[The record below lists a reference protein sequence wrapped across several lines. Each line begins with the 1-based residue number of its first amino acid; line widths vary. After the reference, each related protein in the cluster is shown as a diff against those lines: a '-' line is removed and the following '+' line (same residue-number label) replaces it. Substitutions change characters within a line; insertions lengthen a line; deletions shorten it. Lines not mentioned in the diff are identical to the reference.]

1 MEVKKNVIK
10 SIKLRIYPN
19 KSQIKIINGTLGC
32 CRYIYNKYI
41 EYNIELYKTFNKF
54 IDGYE
59 FSKYINW
66 LKKNDSEYEWIK
78 KYSSKAIK
86 DAIMNADKSYKR
98 FFNNKKGFP
107 RFKSRKRIHKE
118 SYFFAKEPIKYITHN
133 IIKIPI
139 LGRLR
144 ITQNYDLPNIED
156 VTSGRV
162 IREYNKYYII
172 LIYEYNNEYLSL
184 TDNLL
189 GIDLGLKNY
198 CTIANSSYDIGT
210 RFIKHF
216 KNNPKYKKISDKIIK
231 LQRIISKKAE
241 INYYRLL
248 NKWLDNNPTKE
259 LTENYKK
266 IMKGES
272 YNSSQI
278 RKIFNKIRV
287 LKNKLNNIRYDF
299 INKTVNA
306 LTAITKPKCITV
318 EDLNIMDMIKHN
330 GTRYSKLHK
339 VIQESSFYLF
349 KTRLMMKCLEYGIKF
364 RIVTQWYPSTKKC
377 FICNHKFKNITLSD
391 RALYCPN
398 CGLEIDRDINAA
410 YNMLNVKDKYCE
422 IIS

>member
-1 MEVKKNVIK
+1 MIK
-10 SIKLRIYPN
+10 TVKLRIYPN
-19 KSQIKIINGTLGC
+19 KSQIRIINGTLGC

-41 EYNIELYKTFNKF
+41 EFNINSYKTSGKF
-54 IDGYE
+54 ISGYE

-66 LKKNDSEYEWIK
+66 LKKNDSDYEWIK

-86 DAIMNADKSYKR
+86 DTIMNAEKSFKK
-98 FFNNKKGFP
+98 FFKNKKGFP
-107 RFKSRKRIHKE
+107 KFKSRKRTHKE
-118 SYFFAKEPIKYITHN
+118 SYFFIKDQINYIKYN
-133 IIKIPI
+133 IINIPV
-139 LGRLR
+139 LGRIR

-162 IREYNKYYII
+162 IREYNKYYIM

-184 TDNLL
+184 TKNSL

-198 CTIANSSYDIGT
+198 CTVANSSYDVGT
-210 RFIKHF
+210 KFIRHF
-216 KNNPKYKKISDKIIK
+216 KNSSKYKKINDKIIK
-231 LQRIISKKAE
+231 LQQIISTKAE

-259 LTENYKK
+259 LNETYKK

-278 RKIFNKIRV
+278 RKMFKKIRV
-287 LKNKLNNIRYDF
+287 LKSKLSNIRYDF
-299 INKTVNA
+299 INKTVHA
-306 LTAITKPKCITV
+306 LTVITKPKCITV
-318 EDLNIMDMIKHN
+318 EDLNVMDMIKHN
-330 GTRYSKLHK
+330 GTKDTKLHK
-339 VIQESSFYLF
+339 SIQESSFYSF
-349 KTRLMMKCLEYGIKF
+349 KIKLLNKCLEYGIKF

-391 RALYCPN
+391 RILYYPN

-410 YNMLNVKDKYCE
+410 YNILAVKDKYCE

>member
-1 MEVKKNVIK
+1 MIK
-10 SIKLRIYPN
+10 TVKLRIYPN
-19 KSQIKIINGTLGC
+19 KSQINTINNTLGC

-41 EYNIELYKTFNKF
+41 ESNINAYKTSNKF
-54 IDGYE
+54 ISGYD

-66 LKKNDSEYEWIK
+66 LKKNDSDYKWIK

-86 DAIMNADKSYKR
+86 DTIMNAEKSYKK
-98 FFNNKKGFP
+98 FFKNKKGFP
-107 RFKSRKRIHKE
+107 KFKSRKRIHKE
-118 SYFFAKEPIKYITHN
+118 SYYFVKEPIRYITHN

-139 LGRLR
+139 LGRIR

-162 IREYNKYYII
+162 IREYNKYYIM

-184 TDNLL
+184 TNNSL

-210 RFIKHF
+210 KFIRHF
-216 KNNPKYKKISDKIIK
+216 KDNSKYKKINDKIIK
-231 LQRIISKKAE
+231 LQQIISHKVE

-248 NKWLDNNPTKE
+248 NRWLDNNPTKE
-259 LTENYKK
+259 LSETYKN

-278 RKIFNKIRV
+278 RKLFKKIRI
-287 LKNKLNNIRYDF
+287 LKSKLSNIRYDF
-299 INKTVNA
+299 INKTVHM

-330 GTRYSKLHK
+330 GTKNTKLHK
-339 VIQESSFYLF
+339 AIQESSFYLF
-349 KTRLMMKCLEYGIKF
+349 KTRLITKCLEYGIKF
-364 RIVTQWYPSTKKC
+364 RMVSQWYPSTKKC
-377 FICNHKFKNITLSD
+377 FICNHKFKDITLSD
-391 RALYCPN
+391 RVLYCPN
-398 CGLEIDRDINAA
+398 CGLEIDRDINAS
-410 YNMLNVKDKYCE
+410 YNMLSVKDKYCE
-422 IIS
+422 IVS

>member
-1 MEVKKNVIK
+1 MIK
-10 SIKLRIYPN
+10 TVKLRIYPN
-19 KSQIKIINGTLGC
+19 KSQIRIINGTLGC

-41 EYNIELYKTFNKF
+41 ESNITSYKTSNKF
-54 IDGYE
+54 ITGYE

-86 DAIMNADKSYKR
+86 DTIMNAEKAFKR
-98 FFNNKKGFP
+98 FFKNKKGFP
-107 RFKSRKRIHKE
+107 KFKSRKRIHKE
-118 SYFFAKEPIKYITHN
+118 SYFFAKEPIMYIRHN

-139 LGRLR
+139 LGRIR
-144 ITQNYDLPNIED
+144 ISQNYDLPNIKD

-162 IREYNKYYII
+162 IKEYNKYYIM
-172 LIYEYNNEYLSL
+172 LIYKCNNEYLSL
-184 TDNLL
+184 TNNSL

-198 CTIANSSYDIGT
+198 CTVANSSYNIGT

-231 LQRIISKKAE
+231 LQQIISKKAE
-241 INYYRLL
+241 VNYYRLL
-248 NKWLDNNPTKE
+248 NKWLDKNPTKE
-259 LTENYKK
+259 LSENYKN

-278 RKIFNKIRV
+278 RKLFKKIRV
-287 LKNKLNNIRYDF
+287 LNSKLSNIRYDF
-299 INKTVNA
+299 INKTVHM
-306 LTAITKPKCITV
+306 LTVIAKPKCITV

-330 GTRYSKLHK
+330 GTKDTKLHK
-339 VIQESSFYLF
+339 SVQESSFFTF
-349 KTRLMMKCLEYGIKF
+349 KIKLLNKCLEYGIKF
-364 RIVTQWYPSTKKC
+364 RMVSQWYPSTKKC

-391 RALYCPN
+391 RVLYCPN

-422 IIS
+422 IVS

>member
-1 MEVKKNVIK
+1 MIK
-10 SIKLRIYPN
+10 TVKLRIYPN
-19 KSQIKIINGTLGC
+19 KSQIRIINGTLGC

-41 EYNIELYKTFNKF
+41 EYNITSYKTSGKF
-54 IDGYE
+54 ISGYK

-66 LKKNDSEYEWIK
+66 LKKNDSDYEWIK
-78 KYSSKAIK
+78 KYSSKAIT
-86 DAIMNADKSYKR
+86 DTIFNAEKSFKR
-98 FFNNKKGFP
+98 FFKNKKGFP
-107 RFKSRKRIHKE
+107 KFKSRKRIHKE
-118 SYFFAKEPIKYITHN
+118 SYFFIKDQINYIKYN
-133 IIKIPI
+133 IINIPV
-139 LGRLR
+139 LGRIR

-162 IREYNKYYII
+162 IREYNKYYIM

-184 TDNLL
+184 TKDSL

-198 CTIANSSYDIGT
+198 CTVANSSYDVGT
-210 RFIKHF
+210 KFIRHF
-216 KNNPKYKKISDKIIK
+216 KNSSKYKKINDKIIK
-231 LQRIISKKAE
+231 LQQIISTKAE

-259 LTENYKK
+259 LNETYKK

-278 RKIFNKIRV
+278 RKLFKKIRV
-287 LKNKLNNIRYDF
+287 LKSKLCNIRYDF
-299 INKTVNA
+299 INKTVHA
-306 LTAITKPKCITV
+306 LTVITKPRCITV
-318 EDLNIMDMIKHN
+318 EDLNVMDMIKHN
-330 GTRYSKLHK
+330 GTKDTKLHK
-339 VIQESSFYLF
+339 SIQESSFYSF
-349 KTRLMMKCLEYGIKF
+349 KIKLLNKCLEYGIKF

-391 RALYCPN
+391 RILYCPN

-410 YNMLNVKDKYCE
+410 YNILAVKDKYCE

>member
-1 MEVKKNVIK
+1 MIK
-10 SIKLRIYPN
+10 TVKLRIYPN
-19 KSQIKIINGTLGC
+19 KLQIKIINGTLGC

-41 EYNIELYKTFNKF
+41 ESNIESYKTSGKF
-54 IDGYE
+54 ISGYD

-66 LKKNDSEYEWIK
+66 LKKDNDDYEWIK

-86 DAIMNADKSYKR
+86 DTIMDAEKSFKR
-98 FFNNKKGFP
+98 FFKNKKGFP
-107 RFKSRKRIHKE
+107 KFKSRKRTHKE
-118 SYFFAKEPIKYITHN
+118 SYYFIKNQIGYITHN

-139 LGRLR
+139 LGKIR
-144 ITQNYDLPNIED
+144 ITQNYDLPNIKD

-172 LIYEYNNEYLSL
+172 LIYEYNNEYLDL
-184 TDNLL
+184 NDNSL

-198 CTIANSSYDIGT
+198 CTIANSSYDRGT
-210 RFIKHF
+210 GIIKHF
-216 KNNPKYKKISDKIIK
+216 KNNPNYNKISDKIIK
-231 LQRIISKKAE
+231 LQQIISKKVE

-259 LTENYKK
+259 LSENYKN

-278 RKIFNKIRV
+278 RKLLKKIRV
-287 LKNKLNNIRYDF
+287 LNRKLNNIRYDF
-299 INKTVNA
+299 IDKTVHA
-306 LTAITKPKCITV
+306 LTVIAKPKCITV
-318 EDLNIMDMIKHN
+318 EDLNILDMIKHN
-330 GTRYSKLHK
+330 GTKDTKLHK
-339 VIQESSFYLF
+339 AIQESAFYSF
-349 KTRLMMKCLEYGIKF
+349 KTKLMLKCLEYGIKF
-364 RIVTQWYPSTKKC
+364 RMVSQWYPSTKKC
-377 FICNHKFKNITLSD
+377 FICNHKFKDITLKD
-391 RALYCPN
+391 RTLYCPN